1 MNKIKINNK
10 TSIKLED
17 KEISLI
23 ELSIKKI
30 FNIQL
35 TKPLDK
41 KNKKL
46 NKWKTQSWNIYK

>member
-35 TKPLDK
+35 TEPLDNK
-41 KNKKL
+41 SKKL

>member
-35 TKPLDK
+35 TKPLD
-41 KNKKL
+41 NKKL

>member
-35 TKPLDK
+35 TEPLDDK
-41 KNKKL
+41 SKKL

>member
-35 TKPLDK
+35 TKPLDN
-41 KNKKL
+41 KNNKL

>member
-30 FNIQL
+30 FNIQS
-35 TKPLDK
+35 TKLLDN

>member
-30 FNIQL
+30 FNIQS
-35 TKPLDK
+35 TKFLDN